1 MDISLTQSG
10 SAFFFP
16 VLPASYSVSD
26 GQNNSTVNVNAI
38 GDINLLGL
46 PTLTEISWDG
56 FFPHE
61 NADYVQDYSMN
72 PVECVNRIKT
82 MMQKGVCD
90 LHLLDVLADHVTIES
105 FTHSEDD
112 GTGDIKY
119 SITLKKYIYI
129 TTKGV
134 ETVEIAQ
141 SRPDPETP
149 RNGKTY
155 TVKEGD
161 SLWQIA
167 RRECNSDDW
176 KSIYNANKA
185 TIGDNPNLI
194 YPGQELTLS

>member
-10 SAFFFP
+10 STFFFP

-61 NADYVQDYSMN
+61 NADYVQDYSMS

-176 KSIYNANKA
+176 KSIYNANKS